1 MENLIIDGN
10 KIREPGMFGEI
21 KYFIVNNEV
30 REKFTFGRR
39 VYVLDGNEIKEPGF
53 SGKTVYVIDGNK
65 IKKAPEKPKSFVS
78 EIVGAILSAGN
89 TNKVKPSG
97 VKESENKSY
106 SSNKTEEKRETPAS
120 QFKKPVVKTA
130 EDLKRERIARFEAAR
145 REEVEK
151 QKKKY
156 LISWKVQ
163 KKV

>member
-65 IKKAPEKPKSFVS
+65 IKKAPEKPKSFIS
-78 EIVGAILSAGN
+78 EIVGAVLSLGN

-106 SSNKTEEKRETPAS
+106 SSNKTEEKRE
-120 QFKKPVVKTA
+120 
-130 EDLKRERIARFEAAR
+130 RIARFEAAR

-156 LISWKVQ
+156 LDICQRKVTP
-163 KKV
+163 